1 MEDLNREVETKM
13 DEKVK
18 LLTIHKAKGMEYPV
32 VFVVGC
38 NEELLP
44 HHKNKNI
51 DDERRLF
58 YVAITRAEKE
68 LYLSYVDMYNN
79 KIKNIS
85 SFIENIKDTINIIQ
99 SNEKDLK

>member
-1 MEDLNREVETKM
+1 MKKLNYLPSISQKVWNILLYSLLDVTKN
-13 DEKVK
+13 
-18 LLTIHKAKGMEYPV
+18 
-32 VFVVGC
+32 FF
-38 NEELLP
+38 
-44 HHKNKNI
+44 HKNKNV

-85 SFIENIKDTINIIQ
+85 SFIEDIKDIINIIKPT
-99 SNEKDLK
+99 EKDLK

>member
-1 MEDLNREVETKM
+1 
-13 DEKVK
+13 
-18 LLTIHKAKGMEYPV
+18 MEYPV
-32 VFVVGC
+32 VFIVGC

-44 HHKNKNI
+44 HHKNKNV

-85 SFIENIKDTINIIQ
+85 SFIEDIKDTINIIKPT
-99 SNEKDLK
+99 EKDLK

>member
-1 MEDLNREVETKM
+1 
-13 DEKVK
+13 
-18 LLTIHKAKGMEYPV
+18 MEYPV
-32 VFVVGC
+32 VFIVGC
-38 NEELLP
+38 NEELLV
-44 HHKNKNI
+44 

-85 SFIENIKDTINIIQ
+85 SFIEDIKDTIDIIKPT
-99 SNEKDLK
+99 EKDLK